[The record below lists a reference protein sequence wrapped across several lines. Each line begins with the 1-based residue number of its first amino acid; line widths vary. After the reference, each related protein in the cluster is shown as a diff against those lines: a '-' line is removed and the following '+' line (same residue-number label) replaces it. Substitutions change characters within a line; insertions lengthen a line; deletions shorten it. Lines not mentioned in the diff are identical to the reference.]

1 MKNDFYQTIKVY
13 VPCSSPTK
21 GGSKLDLIT
30 NVKSQMT
37 GWLGSGIPIP
47 GLKKNEAPPPEAE
60 QPAPTEPTESEPKA
74 EGKDDDDNSRYNR
87 YEGLA
92 DTMSLQLFRSRLA
105 SGVLFHE
112 LRFTLHN
119 LLD

>member
-1 MKNDFYQTIKVY
+1 M
-13 VPCSSPTK
+13 
-21 GGSKLDLIT
+21 DLIT

-47 GLKKNEAPPPEAE
+47 GLRKNEAPPAETAEAVPAEPEVPE
-60 QPAPTEPTESEPKA
+60 TKL

-92 DTMSLQLFRSRLA
+92 DVMRRWLF
-105 SGVLFHE
+105 
-112 LRFTLHN
+112 
-119 LLD
+119 